1 LQTGNNKQQP
11 TNRNAT
17 TTLRLTGEWG
27 MTEAQPLAC
36 KLQQQVQLR
45 MQDPNLAKLKQTRA
59 SNKQQTNEQVPRGP
73 TAAAGPQ
80 LCKVESN
87 NNKQHPANQRASIN
101 QSTRNVG
108 EEQYCPNSLQTRL
121 YQKIR
126 GKCIVTRLLS
136 KHFRL

>member
-17 TTLRLTGEWG
+17 MTLRLTGEWG

-59 SNKQQTNEQVPRGP
+59 SNKQQTSEQVPRGP

-87 NNKQHPANQRASIN
+87 NNKQHPTNQRASIN

-121 YQKIR
+121 YK
-126 GKCIVTRLLS
+126 KMEENVL
-136 KHFRL
+136 